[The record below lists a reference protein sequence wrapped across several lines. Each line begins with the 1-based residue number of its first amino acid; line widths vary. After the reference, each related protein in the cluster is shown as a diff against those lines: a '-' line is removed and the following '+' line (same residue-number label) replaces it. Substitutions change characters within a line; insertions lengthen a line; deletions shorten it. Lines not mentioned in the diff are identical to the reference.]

1 MPEPRPTSR
10 PPDRRLPGDAAWAV
24 GLLLLALA
32 LRIGF
37 VLVQQPGFYFED
49 SLDYDRAARALL
61 ETGHFNTR
69 YYRLP
74 LYPVFMAGCYGLFG
88 TGLLPLRIV
97 QALIGTATCG
107 LIWLTGRRLF
117 GSRPGLLALFG
128 AAAFP
133 VHVVMSGIEYP
144 VVLGT
149 FLIWIVLW
157 LHTRRDQNGVWPA
170 RGLAAAACVTVLAS
184 TLFEG
189 GIVVGAFLVFLIV
202 LQRSPAR
209 IRLRQIGI
217 LAAVGSLILLPWLAT
232 LARHRD
238 YRPLLLKAAIHL
250 PSAPGVAPPL
260 WQGSGAN
267 LLKVKLAGMAENPA
281 WTLNHFWDEFWHFWN
296 PYPDRIASAEEGFR
310 ETLHSRESRMV
321 VRNSLVGDT
330 PRLLYAIG
338 FTTLLLSAGAGAVV
352 AWWRVPQARFLVG
365 WPVFLGLCYSP
376 FFTQMRYRI
385 PADAAFILLGACAL
399 DWAIR
404 RLRSSRWDGSQT
416 LSP

>member
-1 MPEPRPTSR
+1 MPELRPTST
-10 PPDRRLPGDAAWAV
+10 PPERRLPGEAAWAI

-74 LYPVFMAGCYGLFG
+74 LYPMFMAGCYGLFG
-88 TGLLPLRIV
+88 TGLLPLRIL
-97 QALIGTATCG
+97 QALIGAATCG
-107 LIWLTGRRLF
+107 LVWLTGRRLF

-128 AAAFP
+128 AAVFP

-157 LHTRRDQNGVWPA
+157 LHTRRDLSGVWPRRA
-170 RGLAAAACVTVLAS
+170 LVAAAFVTMLAS

-189 GIVVGAFLVFLIV
+189 GIVAGAFLVLLIL
-202 LQRSPAR
+202 LQKSSAR
-209 IRLRQIGI
+209 IRVRQIGI
-217 LAAVGSLILLPWLAT
+217 VAAVGSLILLPWLAT
-232 LARHRD
+232 LSEHRD
-238 YRPLLLKAAIHL
+238 YRPIVLKAAMHL
-250 PSAPGVAPPL
+250 PSAPGVDAPL
-260 WQGSGAN
+260 WQGSGVN
-267 LLKVKLAGMAENPA
+267 LLKVKLAGMAENPM
-281 WTLNHFWDEFWHFWN
+281 WTLNHFWNEFWHFWA
-296 PYPDRIASAEEGFR
+296 PYPDRIVSAEEGFR
-310 ETLHSRESRMV
+310 EALHSRESRMV
-321 VRNSLVGDT
+321 VSNSLVGDT

-338 FTTLLLSAGAGAVV
+338 FTVLLIGAGVGVVV
-352 AWWRVPQARFLVG
+352 AWWRVPEARFLVG
-365 WPVFLGLCYSP
+365 WPIFLGLCYSP

-385 PADAAFILLGACAL
+385 PADAALILFAACAL
-399 DWAIR
+399 DWLIR
-404 RLRSSRWDGSQT
+404 RFRWAQPDK
-416 LSP
+416 SPSASH

>member
-10 PPDRRLPGDAAWAV
+10 PPERRVPGEAAWPV

-49 SLDYDRAARALL
+49 SLDYDRAARTLL

-202 LQRSPAR
+202 
-209 IRLRQIGI
+209 
-217 LAAVGSLILLPWLAT
+217 
-232 LARHRD
+232 
-238 YRPLLLKAAIHL
+238 
-250 PSAPGVAPPL
+250 
-260 WQGSGAN
+260 
-267 LLKVKLAGMAENPA
+267 
-281 WTLNHFWDEFWHFWN
+281 
-296 PYPDRIASAEEGFR
+296 
-310 ETLHSRESRMV
+310 
-321 VRNSLVGDT
+321 
-330 PRLLYAIG
+330 
-338 FTTLLLSAGAGAVV
+338 
-352 AWWRVPQARFLVG
+352 
-365 WPVFLGLCYSP
+365 
-376 FFTQMRYRI
+376 
-385 PADAAFILLGACAL
+385 
-399 DWAIR
+399 
-404 RLRSSRWDGSQT
+404 
-416 LSP
+416 

>member
-10 PPDRRLPGDAAWAV
+10 IPDRPLPGEAGWAI

-32 LRIGF
+32 LRVGF
-37 VLVQQPGFYFED
+37 VLIQQPGFYFED

-88 TGLLPLRIV
+88 TDLLPLRIV
-97 QALIGTATCG
+97 QALIGTLTCG
-107 LIWLTGRRLF
+107 LVWLTGRRLF

-128 AAAFP
+128 AAVFP
-133 VHVVMSGIEYP
+133 VHIVMSGIEYP

-157 LHTRRDQNGVWPA
+157 LHARRDRNGVWPW
-170 RGLAAAACVTVLAS
+170 RELVAAAIVTVLAS
-184 TLFEG
+184 TVFEG
-189 GIVVGAFLVFLIV
+189 GIVVGAFLVLLIL

-209 IRLRQIGI
+209 IRLRQMAI
-217 LAAVGSLILLPWLAT
+217 LVGVGSLILLPWLAT
-232 LARHRD
+232 LSSHRD

-250 PSAPGVAPPL
+250 PSAPGVDAPL

-267 LLKVKLAGMAENPA
+267 LLRVKLAGLARNPG
-281 WTLNHFWDEFWHFWN
+281 WTLNHVWSEFWHFWA
-296 PYPDRIASAEEGFR
+296 PYPDRIVSAEEGFR

-321 VRNSLVGDT
+321 VSNSLVGAA

-338 FTTLLLSAGAGAVV
+338 FTILLLGAGVGAVLV
-352 AWWRVPQARFLVG
+352 WRLAPEARFLIG

-385 PADAAFILLGACAL
+385 PADPAFILFAACAL
-399 DWAIR
+399 DWAVRWLR
-404 RLRSSRWDGSQT
+404 RARPGDLPAASH
-416 LSP
+416 